1 MSNVDLET
9 RAVIVTLGNIR
20 TSLSGRLQEEGRL
33 SLVKPV
39 EGSAGWLDGDLS
51 GAASQCSAAMVASL
65 TGRFRHR
72 RSNAVGS
79 LEGEEGEEA
88 DDRS

>member
-1 MSNVDLET
+1 MDLET
-9 RAVIVTLGNIR
+9 RAGTVALGNTR
-20 TSLSGRLQEEGRL
+20 TSISGHWQEEGTI
-33 SLVKPV
+33 

-51 GAASQCSAAMVASL
+51 GVARQCPAAMVASL
-65 TGRFRHR
+65 TGWFRHR

-88 DDRS
+88 DDRR